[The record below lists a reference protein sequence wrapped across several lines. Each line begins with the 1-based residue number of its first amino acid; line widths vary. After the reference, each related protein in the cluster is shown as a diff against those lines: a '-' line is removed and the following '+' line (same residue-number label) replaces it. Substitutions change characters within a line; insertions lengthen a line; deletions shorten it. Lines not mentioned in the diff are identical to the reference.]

1 MDLVFAYNGEQL
13 KIKYNTSPNMK
24 GKIIQKVLICG
35 AGGYSGRA
43 AARLAYLL
51 GCDLI
56 LSDLNRGN
64 EFFEQEIREISKL
77 YCLRGK
83 ETGNTMGGEIIDLRG
98 QEDTEI
104 IDRYSPDLMIKAPGI
119 PQDREIVKYSYE
131 KGILVLNENDFGFE
145 MIHTLCSYY
154 KHTMPY
160 VFGITG
166 TDGKTTTTAL
176 LTELITNVGQYRTIS
191 CGNFGT
197 PLSEIALSYL
207 DNSRTESRSF
217 PVYDVLCVECSSFQL
232 EDIQFFHPRTALIL
246 NVHEDHNDRYQSKN
260 EYLKAKLNICRFQT
274 DKDCLIISEELLHS
288 IKENFLENGQE
299 IYSLKVSRY
308 SDSCNKAN
316 MQESLQET
324 TQQFPQQDPQKN
336 FIFQGSTILNVSKA
350 GLIGKHNR
358 INTEFALA
366 ALERFQNHSTQ
377 SSDWNPH
384 LNRQK
389 DKKINSAIAKVLQ
402 EFKGLSHR
410 LEKVAKIIVPP
421 SYPIECVND
430 SKSTNTHSLLA
441 ALETFSSY
449 IVFLLCGGKSKGIS
463 FSALKPL
470 LAGNKIHVFAF
481 GEAGPA
487 IALELGIE
495 KIFPDLKIAFEAGF
509 QAAETY
515 IKKQVRNKSQIK
527 ILPLLLLSPGC
538 ASFDSYQNY
547 QERGKHFCDL
557 VHNKNQGT
565 VERDYETYRSM

>member
-1 MDLVFAYNGEQL
+1 MDLVFSYNGEKL
-13 KIKYNTSPNMK
+13 SIKYNTSLREEK
-24 GKIIQKVLICG
+24 RIQKVLICG
-35 AGGYSGRA
+35 AGGHSGRA
-43 AARLAYLL
+43 AAKLAHLL

-56 LSDLNRGN
+56 LSDLKRGD
-64 EFFEQEIREISKL
+64 ELFEQEIRELSRL
-77 YCLRGK
+77 YRSERK

-98 QEDTEI
+98 QEDMEM

-119 PQDREIVKYSYE
+119 PQDREIVKYSHE

-145 MIHTLCSYY
+145 MIRILCSHY
-154 KHTMPY
+154 KHKMPY

-176 LTELITNVGQYRTIS
+176 LTELIAKMGQYRTIS

-207 DNSRTESRSF
+207 DNSWTESRNS

-274 DKDCLIISEELLHS
+274 DKDSLIIPEELHHS
-288 IKENFLENGQE
+288 IKENFLNNGQE
-299 IYSLKVSRY
+299 IHSLKISRY
-308 SDSCNKAN
+308 SDSCNN
-316 MQESLQET
+316 VNVQEGLQEYT
-324 TQQFPQQDPQKN
+324 RQFPQQDPQKS
-336 FIFQGSTILNVSKA
+336 FVFQGATILDVSKA
-350 GLIGKHNR
+350 GLIGNHNR

-377 SSDWNPH
+377 SPDWNPH

-402 EFKGLSHR
+402 EFKGLGHR
-410 LEKVAKIIVPP
+410 LEKVARVLVST
-421 SYPIECVND
+421 SYAIECVND

-481 GEAGPA
+481 GEAAPD
-487 IALELGIE
+487 IALELGIK
-495 KIFPDLKIAFEAGF
+495 KIFPDLNIAFEAGF

-515 IKKQVRNKSQIK
+515 IKKQVRDEGQVK
-527 ILPLLLLSPGC
+527 IPPLLLLSPGC
-538 ASFDSYQNY
+538 ASFDAYQNY

-557 VHNKNQGT
+557 AHNKNKGK
-565 VERDYETYRSM
+565 VERDYKTHKSM